1 MIADTNV
8 AGLALVVAG
17 AVLVIG
23 FIAVL
28 ALRHRAKGSR
38 PEIPVTMRPGPADAP
53 LESTQLLKLQGW
65 GVVLIA
71 FFVLWF
77 PLQWLIE
84 PGQNLKQE
92 EALKTESIAR
102 GEKAV
107 HPFTEENQL
116 GVGCT
121 RCHGNELQGGVIN
134 ALDADGNPTYQY
146 PPNLTTVCG
155 GPKYG
160 HTRIFTVDDIYQ
172 VISEGRGA
180 MPSWSI
186 RFAGALD
193 DQQINDL
200 VLYLVELSSQ
210 NVPFEDNVCLNKE
223 ASDAAIKANE
233 DAGSPI
239 NPRDP

>member
-8 AGLALVVAG
+8 AGLSLIVAG

-23 FIAVL
+23 FVAVFS
-28 ALRHRAKGSR
+28 LRHRAKGKR
-38 PEIPVTMRPGPADAP
+38 AEIPVTMRPGPSDQA

-65 GVVLIA
+65 GVVLVT

-77 PLQWLIE
+77 PLQWLLE

-92 EALKTESIAR
+92 EALITESIAR

-121 RCHGNELQGGVIN
+121 RCHGNELKGGVIN
-134 ALDADGNPTYQY
+134 ALDENGNPTVYY
-146 PPNLTTVCG
+146 PPDLTTICSNTAH
-155 GPKYG
+155 PK
-160 HTRIFTVDDIYQ
+160 IFSVDDIYQ
-172 VISEGRGA
+172 VIQEGRGA

-186 RFAGALD
+186 RYAGALD

-200 VLYLVELSSQ
+200 VLYLVEVSRET
-210 NVPFEDNVCLNKE
+210 VPFEENVCINKE
-223 ASDAAIKANE
+223 ASDAAIQANI
-233 DAGSPI
+233 DNGSPI